1 MVISAGRAGPAG
13 SPHIT
18 VFAPAPHLEISVEC
32 SGDGAEIHVH
42 PGGQGYWIARMIDT
56 LGARPQLC
64 TPLGG
69 ELGEQLRV
77 GLAPMPDEGLVE
89 VSTPTPARIV
99 DRRTD
104 RRGECWTASP
114 TCALDRHELDDVFT
128 RTIGLAAASGTCVV
142 SGTDGDGTVPP
153 SVFERLARDLRALE
167 VLVVA
172 DISGEEFAAL
182 LEGAPPDVVKLSDA
196 ELVRDGWADDD
207 DPDSLGKGM
216 VRLLERGVGAVI
228 VTRADS
234 GALVDDGVA
243 RHRVTGPEL
252 SPVNSRG
259 AGDSLTAAVATRLAL
274 GDELLDAVR
283 LGVAAGALNATRHGL
298 GSGERDA
305 IESLARQV
313 TTTPDE
319 HRGPDRSQDPAEH
332 GLPDELGGR
341 RGVAR

>member
-1 MVISAGRAGPAG
+1 MVISAQRDPGC

-32 SGDGAEIHVH
+32 SGADAEIHVH

-64 TPLGG
+64 APLGG
-69 ELGEQLRV
+69 ELGDQLRA
-77 GLAPMPDEGLVE
+77 GLAPMTDEGLVE
-89 VSTPTPARIV
+89 VGTPTPARIV

-114 TCALDRHELDDVFT
+114 TCALDRHELDDLFT

-153 SVFERLARDLRALE
+153 SVFERLARDLRALDA
-167 VLVVA
+167 LLVA
-172 DISGEEFAAL
+172 DLSGEEFAAL

-216 VRLLERGVGAVI
+216 ARLLERGVGAVI

-243 RHRVTGPEL
+243 RHRVAGPEL

-259 AGDSLTAAVATRLAL
+259 AGDSLTAAVATRLTL

-298 GSGERDA
+298 GSGEREA

-319 HRGPDRSQDPAEH
+319 HRPPDRSQDLGGHEV
-332 GLPDELGGR
+332 PDELGER
-341 RGVAR
+341 REAAR